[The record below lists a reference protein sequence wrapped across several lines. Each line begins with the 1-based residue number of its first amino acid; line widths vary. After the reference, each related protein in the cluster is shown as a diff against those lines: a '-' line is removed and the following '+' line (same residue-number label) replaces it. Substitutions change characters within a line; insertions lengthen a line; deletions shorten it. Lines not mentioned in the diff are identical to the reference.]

1 MKQLLVYIVLLFLVT
16 QCKRRSS
23 GDLSKPVFADNPVS
37 VSLTAG
43 IIDEASGI
51 ADSRTINGHLW
62 VEQDSGN
69 PPELALLAYN
79 GNLLKK
85 IFVKGCENRDWE
97 DMAVAKGPDANAYY
111 VYIADIGDNFLQYN
125 NYYIYRF
132 KEPTVSTDTI
142 TMFEKLT
149 FKYPDGSN
157 NAEAII
163 VDNDLKDIYIITKST
178 VKTNVYKIPYPQT
191 TIGTMEAR
199 LITSLPFTTV
209 VAAGISADGREIV
222 IKTYAEIYYWKRNG
236 TQTIEDIIKTSATL
250 LKYKLEIQG
259 EAFCF
264 KNDNTG
270 FYTLSE
276 KPAFSTAV
284 DLNFY
289 KRQ

>member
-1 MKQLLVYIVLLFLVT
+1 MKQILVYIFLLCLFP
-16 QCKRRSS
+16 QCKQRSS
-23 GDLSKPVFADNPVS
+23 GELSKSIFADTPVS
-37 VSLTAG
+37 VTIKAG
-43 IIDEASGI
+43 AIDETSGI
-51 ADSRTINGHLW
+51 ADSRAVAGHLW

-69 PPELALLAYN
+69 PPELSLLAYD

-85 IFVKGCENRDWE
+85 IFIKGCENRDWE
-97 DMAVAKGPDANAYY
+97 DIAVAKGPDANAYY
-111 VYIADIGDNFLQYN
+111 VYIADIGDNFLQYD

-142 TMFEKLT
+142 SMFEKLI

-178 VKTNVYKIPYPQT
+178 VKTNVYKIAYPQT
-191 TIGTMEAR
+191 TTATMEAR

-209 VAAGISADGREIV
+209 VSAGISADGREIV
-222 IKTYAEIYYWKRNG
+222 IKTYTEIYYWKRTG
-236 TQTIEDIIKTSATL
+236 TQTIEDVLKTSPAT

-264 KNDNTG
+264 RNDNTG

-276 KPAFSTAV
+276 KPAISGAV